1 MPDEFEIEDIRGDL
15 DSETLITRLRRDWQ
29 AAQNHLT
36 SNIHAVWMDAIKLF
50 KGQHLETPKA
60 GRSKLFLRKPR
71 NVSERIKAG
80 LLEAFFSTPDYVN
93 VEPARQDVPDDALG
107 ARIRKAY
114 VNYRL
119 SGKPI
124 PWFQICYSAFEDLAV
139 FNLCVARVEWVVE
152 QELLKGERQTPIL
165 NPESGSPI
173 VGEDGQPLTQ
183 TETIEHLLTIT
194 DEPRITLLLPERM
207 KIDPRADW
215 TNPYA
220 GQFMIEQDFMTY
232 QALLNLADI
241 DPLIDR
247 DGLDLVSRTAYD
259 DAVTQ
264 ARYSGATPQVFT
276 DPDRLEIEVRRYWYK
291 IGSIWWVAWTA
302 ADRAVIRKP
311 QKNPYAHGK
320 PSYVFGFHVPESHL
334 FHSDSILNIHKDYF
348 TSMNGIRNQR
358 FDNVAL
364 ALNKHA
370 IVSREAQA
378 DLDSLVNRRAG
389 GVTLVDGDVQKAV
402 HWDEIPDISTSGYN
416 EEILLD
422 RELQEGTGATDL
434 GNAVSAPKNELA
446 TQSLLRQQGANKK
459 EAVNIRIVAATFIVP
474 CIEMLISIADQFETD
489 RTVLSIVGA
498 SIGLGESDDNIPNL
512 LDIKGQYSVKVNAG
526 IGSPTPDV
534 KREQFIFLI
543 RELNTNFGPLAT
555 LPLWPQVLPLF
566 GVSNVKEVLEAIRVA
581 QQLEQLMMMLQQ
593 AQEKQ
598 MARETGKPSGGGGAG
613 KMPTEQGNM
622 RRQLASSNDRREAM

>member
-1 MPDEFEIEDIRGDL
+1 MRDEFEIEDIRGDL

-36 SNIHAVWMDAIKLF
+36 SNIHAAWTDAIKLF

-60 GRSKLFLRKPR
+60 GRSKLLLRKPR

-207 KIDPRADW
+207 KIDPRTDW

-259 DAVTQ
+259 DAITQ

-291 IGSIWWVAWTA
+291 IGSIWWGAWA
-302 ADRAVIRKP
+302 AGDRAGIRKP
-311 QKNPYAHGK
+311 QKNPYAH
-320 PSYVFGFHVPESHL
+320 
-334 FHSDSILNIHKDYF
+334 
-348 TSMNGIRNQR
+348 R
-358 FDNVAL
+358 
-364 ALNKHA
+364 
-370 IVSREAQA
+370 
-378 DLDSLVNRRAG
+378 
-389 GVTLVDGDVQKAV
+389 
-402 HWDEIPDISTSGYN
+402 
-416 EEILLD
+416 
-422 RELQEGTGATDL
+422 
-434 GNAVSAPKNELA
+434 
-446 TQSLLRQQGANKK
+446 
-459 EAVNIRIVAATFIVP
+459 
-474 CIEMLISIADQFETD
+474 
-489 RTVLSIVGA
+489 
-498 SIGLGESDDNIPNL
+498 
-512 LDIKGQYSVKVNAG
+512 
-526 IGSPTPDV
+526 
-534 KREQFIFLI
+534 
-543 RELNTNFGPLAT
+543 
-555 LPLWPQVLPLF
+555 
-566 GVSNVKEVLEAIRVA
+566 
-581 QQLEQLMMMLQQ
+581 
-593 AQEKQ
+593 
-598 MARETGKPSGGGGAG
+598 
-613 KMPTEQGNM
+613 
-622 RRQLASSNDRREAM
+622 